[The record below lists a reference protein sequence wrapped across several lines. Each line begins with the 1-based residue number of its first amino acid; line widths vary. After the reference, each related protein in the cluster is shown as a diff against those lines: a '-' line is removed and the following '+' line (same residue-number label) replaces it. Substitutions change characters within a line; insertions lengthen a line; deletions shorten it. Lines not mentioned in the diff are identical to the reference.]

1 MKGMNKREARLLRCI
16 SAAMVMILLMAGTV
30 FASTSGSGAELRTG
44 FGTYTGV
51 VDTVVTIPACT
62 PVIGG
67 HAGQTIPAHDYTF
80 GTKYK
85 VTYNLSNGEIS
96 DVMCLGSEEYY
107 SEQSWAG
114 DLARLKDFKVLSQ
127 TLSISADRYS
137 ITLNEVLDVFVD
149 YFQWSGGPSIED
161 RYTLTTHPV
170 TFTPNTTFALKN
182 GLAQNGK

>member
-1 MKGMNKREARLLRCI
+1 MKGTNKRGARLLRRI
-16 SAAMVMILLMAGTV
+16 SVAMVMILLMAGTA
-30 FASTSGSGAELRTG
+30 FASTSGSGAELRNG

-67 HAGQTIPAHDYTF
+67 LAGQTIPAHDYTF

-85 VTYNLSNGEIS
+85 VTYNLSNGKIS

-107 SEQSWAG
+107 SKQSWA
-114 DLARLKDFKVLSQ
+114 DDHARLKDFYVHSQ

-137 ITLNEVLDVFVD
+137 ITLNSVIDVDVD
-149 YFQWSGGPSIED
+149 YFQWSGGPSIEAS
-161 RYTLTTHPV
+161 YTLTTHPV

-182 GLAQNGK
+182 GLARNGK